1 MAHIR
6 HGFQGSSQPWSS
18 SNATVSKKTA
28 EYWASPEGIEALKRR
43 QEEDLALLEELA
55 DLEEEDLAEQRR
67 RQKQQRGRR
76 TATKARRSEKAAAA
90 LSEDGFALHPLD
102 EADDS
107 ATWRSLAQFLLT
119 SDPAQLGKGKDA
131 TRSFGEYNELRL
143 VSAWKIEHPRS
154 QERFNAAR
162 KHVIE
167 DMELLSRKGVH
178 PFGALPGGLP
188 VATTAAAAAFDPES
202 RASEAF
208 CLHGTSAPALL
219 SLLANGVNERY
230 SGSNAG
236 TSFGDGIYLAEDVAK
251 SDQYCAPDAAYDPTS
266 ELHRRLYGD
275 SHRHR
280 GCVFYVLVCRVLLGY
295 PARTQQAGQNAF
307 HMETG
312 EPLFPV
318 SFREL
323 ANIPN
328 VSPPKSYH
336 SLIVE
341 RGAGHVRYREF
352 ILFHGEYV
360 YPEYLLAYHRCF
372 NDTALTAPAA
382 TPNTDGCAVC

>member
-1 MAHIR
+1 MSWDGTYPAWLSGQQPTMEQLQR
-6 HGFQGSSQPWSS
+6 HRD
-18 SNATVSKKTA
+18 AYMSKKTA

-119 SDPAQLGKGKDA
+119 SDPAQLGKGKDV

-236 TSFGDGIYLAEDVAK
+236 YDVT
-251 SDQYCAPDAAYDPTS
+251 YF
-266 ELHRRLYGD
+266 R
-275 SHRHR
+275 
-280 GCVFYVLVCRVLLGY
+280 
-295 PARTQQAGQNAF
+295 AG
-307 HMETG
+307 
-312 EPLFPV
+312 V
-318 SFREL
+318 
-323 ANIPN
+323 
-328 VSPPKSYH
+328 
-336 SLIVE
+336 
-341 RGAGHVRYREF
+341 RGANLNDR
-352 ILFHGEYV
+352 
-360 YPEYLLAYHRCF
+360 PEAF
-372 NDTALTAPAA
+372 
-382 TPNTDGCAVC
+382 

>member
-1 MAHIR
+1 
-6 HGFQGSSQPWSS
+6 
-18 SNATVSKKTA
+18 
-28 EYWASPEGIEALKRR
+28 
-43 QEEDLALLEELA
+43 
-55 DLEEEDLAEQRR
+55 
-67 RQKQQRGRR
+67 
-76 TATKARRSEKAAAA
+76 
-90 LSEDGFALHPLD
+90 
-102 EADDS
+102 
-107 ATWRSLAQFLLT
+107 
-119 SDPAQLGKGKDA
+119 
-131 TRSFGEYNELRL
+131 
-143 VSAWKIEHPRS
+143 
-154 QERFNAAR
+154 
-162 KHVIE
+162 
-167 DMELLSRKGVH
+167 MELLSRKGVH

-236 TSFGDGIYLAEDVAK
+236 TAFGDGIYLAEDVAK